1 MRVVSVV
8 SGKGGVGKSIIAIN
22 LAEILSQNGYKVLL
36 VDADLGLG
44 NLDILLNLKPKFTL
58 FDFFKGGVSLNEV
71 VADIKPNLSL
81 LPGFSG
87 EEILEFYSNE
97 MMARLS
103 FELRTLKSF
112 DFVIIDTMSSLHKPT
127 KDIINLSDKT
137 IILATPEPTSIIDT
151 YAMMKVVLKF
161 KNEILLS
168 INLSQNSNIAENLEK
183 ILRDNIKSEFS
194 FKLLGEIR
202 KDSAFIN
209 CSRLRAFVSDE
220 YPYSLGLYDVRVI
233 ASNLLLNFGLEPL
246 EIENLNGIN
255 GLIRRVLNL
264 I

>member
-1 MRVVSVV
+1 MRVISVV
-8 SGKGGVGKSIIAIN
+8 SGKGGVGKSVISLN
-22 LAEILSQNGYKVLL
+22 LADILSQNGYKVLL
-36 VDADLGLG
+36 VDADFGLG

-58 FDFFKGGVSLNEV
+58 FDFFKGEISLSEV
-71 VADIKPNLSL
+71 VVEVKPNLSL
-81 LPGFSG
+81 LSGFSG

-103 FELRTLKSF
+103 FELRSLKSF

-137 IILATPEPTSIIDT
+137 IVLATPEPTSIVDT

-161 KNEILLS
+161 KSEILLA
-168 INLSQNSNIAENLEK
+168 INLSHNSKISENLEK
-183 ILRDNIKSEFS
+183 ILRDNIKREFD

-202 KDSAFIN
+202 KDKTLLNSSKLRVLIN
-209 CSRLRAFVSDE
+209 DE
-220 YPYSLGLYDVRVI
+220 YPYSLGLYDIKVV
-233 ASNLLLNFGLEPL
+233 ASNLLLNLGLEPL
-246 EIENLNGIN
+246 KIESLNGIN
-255 GLIRRVLNL
+255 GVIRRVLNL